1 MDKVIHFGAGSV
13 GRGFLGE
20 LYSESGYE
28 VVFIDVKEDV
38 ISALN
43 REGLYRLRIV
53 GERTE
58 ELTIPNVRA
67 VSAKEPDA
75 VAREVSEAILVSTAV
90 GNNVLGAV
98 APLIARGIIARKD
111 KGAKAPLNIIIC
123 ENLMNASKV
132 LYDLVRENSPPEYY
146 SYIDER
152 VGFVEA
158 VIGRMIP
165 IVPPGVAKGDPTLVI
180 AEAYKELP
188 VDRSGFVG
196 QIPKVVGLIPKD
208 NFGAYVER
216 KLFIHNGGH
225 AISAYL
231 GYRKGYEFIYQ
242 AVEDGEIHIILR
254 AALDE
259 VGRALIAR
267 HKFAPQDI
275 SDHIEDLIKRFK
287 NKPLGDTIFRVGR
300 DPIRKLGP
308 NDRLVGGAKTA
319 YQYGIV
325 PDNLSLAVAAAL
337 SYDHPDDAE
346 AEKLQE
352 KIEKEGLDRV
362 LEDVCQVEPK
372 SDLGRLIKEKYK
384 SLALRSGRV

>member
-1 MDKVIHFGAGSV
+1 
-13 GRGFLGE
+13 
-20 LYSESGYE
+20 
-28 VVFIDVKEDV
+28 
-38 ISALN
+38 
-43 REGLYRLRIV
+43 
-53 GERTE
+53 
-58 ELTIPNVRA
+58 
-67 VSAKEPDA
+67 
-75 VAREVSEAILVSTAV
+75 
-90 GNNVLGAV
+90 
-98 APLIARGIIARKD
+98 
-111 KGAKAPLNIIIC
+111 
-123 ENLMNASKV
+123 
-132 LYDLVRENSPPEYY
+132 
-146 SYIDER
+146 
-152 VGFVEA
+152 
-158 VIGRMIP
+158 MIP
-165 IVPPGVAKGDPTLVI
+165 IVPPEVAKDDPTLVI

-188 VDRSGFVG
+188 VDRSAFVG

-242 AVEDGEIHIILR
+242 AVEDREIHITLR

-259 VGRALIAR
+259 VGRSLIAR
-267 HKFAPQDI
+267 HKFSPRDI

-308 NDRLVGGAKTA
+308 NDRLVGGAKIA

-325 PDNLSLAVAAAL
+325 PDNLSLAIAAAL
-337 SYDHPDDAE
+337 SYGHPDDAE

-384 SLALRSGRV
+384 SLSPRSGRV